1 MAGDLTGTLRSLV
14 RALFR
19 TNRPTT
25 DGIGRMSSVLY
36 YLRSE
41 SEQPPFYDASR
52 EADDHAGRFP
62 DRSSAKRTGS
72 NPMRRSEIAI
82 QYQSLRNNEL
92 TKHSSV
98 PLGFI
103 L

>member
-1 MAGDLTGTLRSLV
+1 MAGDLTGPLRSLV

-19 TNRPTT
+19 MNRPTT
-25 DGIGRMSSVLY
+25 DGIGRMPSVLIF
-36 YLRSE
+36 SDPNPN
-41 SEQPPFYDASR
+41 SSPYDASR

-62 DRSSAKRTGS
+62 DRSLAKRTGS
-72 NPMRRSEIAI
+72 NPMRHSEISI

-92 TKHSSV
+92 TKQSSV
-98 PLGFI
+98 PHEFI

>member
-36 YLRSE
+36 FLRSE
-41 SEQPPFYDASR
+41 SEQPPYDASR

-72 NPMRRSEIAI
+72 NPMRHSELSI
-82 QYQSLRNNEL
+82 QYNRYATTN
-92 TKHSSV
+92 
-98 PLGFI
+98 
-103 L
+103 